1 MNLEDTIVNDAIV
14 ESSDWD
20 ITKKGKYLPTY
31 NNCMM
36 FIDQIEVDIKYNSFA
51 SFIEINGH
59 RYQDLDTIRMKELM
73 RKMKLEP
80 SVKTI
85 DEAVHATALKNK
97 YHPVLDYLN
106 TLEWD
111 GTKRLNSWL
120 TDFCGVPKCKYSEF
134 VSRLALLAPIYR
146 VYEPG
151 CQYDTMIILE
161 GDQGIGKSRL
171 VRVLGGDW
179 YKAISLLGHDHNT
192 VQLMKSAWIIEVA
205 ELSVF
210 AKRDIE
216 SLRAFLSN
224 PVDSARFAY
233 ARNDVVIPRQSAF
246 IGTINPDSNGYLMDA
261 TGNRRFLPVFLS
273 KVDIEGLSQVR
284 DQLFAEAVSMYRDKV
299 PIHIDNKELDDLVL
313 QNQKAREFHDD
324 WSNLIINYVNITK
337 SSRDFHMTANEVFV
351 QAIGGENKNFN
362 KAVSI
367 RVGNILKKLGCEAAK
382 SQSLN
387 GIFGRYYNL
396 ANLQTKYIPDGIP
409 DQFPLDFEEK
419 GK

>member
-1 MNLEDTIVNDAIV
+1 MSLEDTIINEAVV
-14 ESSDWD
+14 QGSTWD
-20 ITKKGKYLPTY
+20 INKGGKYLPSY
-31 NNCMM
+31 NNCMLFLSQSDM
-36 FIDQIEVDIKYNSFA
+36 KIRHNDFA
-51 SFIEINGH
+51 SFIEIDGH
-59 RYQDLDTIRMKELM
+59 RYQDIDTIKIKEQM
-73 RKMKLEP
+73 RGIKLEP

-85 DEAVHATALKNK
+85 DEAVQSISLQNR

-106 TLEWD
+106 GLKWD
-111 GTKRLNSWL
+111 GKQRVENWL
-120 TDFCGVPKCKYSEF
+120 TEYCGVPRCQYSEF

-146 VYEPG
+146 VFEPG

-171 VRVLGGDW
+171 CRVLGGQW

-261 TGNRRFLPVFLS
+261 TGNRRFLPVFLH
-273 KVDIEGLSQVR
+273 KVDVEGFEKAR
-284 DQLFAEAVSMYRDKV
+284 DQLFAEAVAMYKKKM
-299 PIHIDNKELDDLVL
+299 PIHIDNSELNDLVVA
-313 QNQKAREFHDD
+313 NQKDREFHDD
-324 WSNLIINYVNITK
+324 WSCSIVNYVNNTQ
-337 SSRDFHMTANEVFV
+337 STRDWKMTSCEVYV
-351 QAIGGENKNFN
+351 SAIGGEPKNFN

-367 RVGNILKKLGCEAAK
+367 RVGNILKKLGCEAATPK
-382 SQSLN
+382 RLN
-387 GIFGRYYNL
+387 GILGRYYDL
-396 ANLQTKYIPDGIP
+396 TKLRTKPVREEIP
-409 DQFPLDFEEK
+409 DQFPIDFHENE
-419 GK
+419 